1 MVKHE
6 TQWKLEHDIM
16 TSFLFSTFDILR
28 SISGF
33 SGFSEASV
41 GDSIQE
47 EAEEGGNRGEW
58 MGCIAAVLDGNKLKM
73 MQPFLLVP
81 RSWGNKQVV
90 VWIHFGH
97 T

>member
-1 MVKHE
+1 
-6 TQWKLEHDIM
+6 M

-47 EAEEGGNRGEW
+47 EAEEGGNRGE
-58 MGCIAAVLDGNKLKM
+58 
-73 MQPFLLVP
+73 
-81 RSWGNKQVV
+81 
-90 VWIHFGH
+90 
-97 T
+97 